1 MNIKIGRLFIA
12 VVFVLSFTTIGWLAP
27 ALYATYAPQEQFIEG
42 ETFYAPD
49 THIEASTHEVCFAR
63 TMKQQSTG
71 NIIMEMYLVPEHG
84 DEIRIQATQQTQYF
98 QQGKTTEIISVNL
111 PNDLQAGKYHY
122 KRIYRMELVNSRV
135 VRTFQFQSNTF
146 TVHSNTESIPYCS

>member
-27 ALYATYAPQEQFIEG
+27 ALYATHAPQEQFIEE

-49 THIEASTHEVCFAR
+49 THIDASTHEVCFTR

-84 DEIRIQATQQTQYF
+84 DEIRIQTTQETQYF
-98 QQGKTTEIISVNL
+98 QQGQTTEIINVDL
-111 PNDLQAGKYHY
+111 PEDIEAGEYHY

-135 VRTFQFQSNTF
+135 VRTFPFQSNIF
-146 TVHSNTESIPYCS
+146 TVHSDVESVPFCS

>member
-27 ALYATYAPQEQFIEG
+27 ALYATHAPQEQFIEE

-49 THIEASTHEVCFAR
+49 THIDASAHEVCFTR
-63 TMKQQSTG
+63 TIKQQSTG

-84 DEIRIQATQQTQYF
+84 DEIRIQTTQETQYF
-98 QQGKTTEIISVNL
+98 QQGQTTEIINVDL
-111 PNDLQAGKYHY
+111 PEDLREGEYHY

-146 TVHSNTESIPYCS
+146 TVHTDTESVPFCS